1 MWLDRAADYLGR
13 VARYAVSRNL
23 HVRDARRLL
32 CRRQVRHVAHSAIN
46 GEVKVVDRG
55 RERLLLLDERCHSFG
70 ITAGNDAELYR
81 EYWGSLHRIPFPVRT
96 QPRLLM
102 CGLGGGTGLRVL
114 ARELQPQSITVLE
127 LDPVIVEVARQH
139 FDIDS
144 LANLTIRSGDAQ
156 ELCEHLA
163 AQPERFDVIVEDA
176 MCLPTM
182 SDLACADAQL
192 QRLITLLAPGGA
204 LVFNGPIVSPARDL
218 PRVEA
223 FCARL
228 RDLGLEVHSADAG
241 QRWWFNRLVYAR
253 RRPARDA

>member
-1 MWLDRAADYLGR
+1 MWLNRAADYLGR

-23 HVRDARRLL
+23 HARDARRLL
-32 CRRQVRHVAHSAIN
+32 CRRQVRHIAHSAIN
-46 GEVKVVDRG
+46 GEVKVVERG

-70 ITAGNDAELYR
+70 ITHGDDAELYR
-81 EYWGSLHRIPFPVRT
+81 EYWGSLHRIPFPVAR
-96 QPRLLM
+96 QPTLLM

-114 ARELQPQSITVLE
+114 ARELQPRRITVLE

-144 LANLTIRSGDAQ
+144 LPNLSIRSGDAQ
-156 ELCEHLA
+156 ALCEDLA
-163 AQPERFDVIVEDA
+163 TGPDRYDVIVEDA

-182 SDLACADAQL
+182 DDPARADAQL
-192 QRLITLLAPGGA
+192 RRLVALLAPGGA
-204 LVFNGPIVSPARDL
+204 LVFNGPIVSTARDL

-228 RDLGLEVHSADAG
+228 RELGMEVQCADAG

>member
-1 MWLDRAADYLGR
+1 MWLDKAAVYLGR

-32 CRRQVRHVAHSAIN
+32 CQRQVRHIAHSAIN

-70 ITAGNDAELYR
+70 ITEGDDAEVYR
-81 EYWGSLHRIPFPVRT
+81 EYWGCLHRIPFPVR
-96 QPRLLM
+96 PHPNLLM

-114 ARELQPQSITVLE
+114 ARELLPRAITVLE

-156 ELCEHLA
+156 DLCERLA

-176 MCLPTM
+176 MCLPT
-182 SDLACADAQL
+182 LADEARADAQL
-192 QRLITLLAPGGA
+192 QRLIALLAPGGT
-204 LVFNGPIVSPARDL
+204 LVFNGPIVSTARDL
-218 PRVEA
+218 PRVDA

-228 RDLGLEVHSADAG
+228 RALGLEVSSTDAG

-253 RRPARDA
+253 QRPARDA